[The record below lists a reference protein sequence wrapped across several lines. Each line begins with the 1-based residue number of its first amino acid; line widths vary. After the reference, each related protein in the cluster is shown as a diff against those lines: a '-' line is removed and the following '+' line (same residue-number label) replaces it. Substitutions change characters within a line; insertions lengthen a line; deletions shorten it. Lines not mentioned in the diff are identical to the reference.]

1 MARRLLSLLTASAL
15 TAAGF
20 TALMPATSGSAAK
33 TVTACVKKS
42 TGQVKVLSKSGKKC
56 KKGWKKV
63 KWNQVGAP
71 GAPGATGPKGDTGA
85 RGPQYIVK
93 DADGATVGDLIGLY
107 PAGISIYSIMTA
119 AGLYTY
125 LPNGQVYP
133 QGSPQFTNAGCTST
147 AYLQA
152 STAIEQSLL
161 TGMANG
167 SARIAY
173 RQTSP
178 TFGPIRAWSY
188 TATVTSFVNQQMY
201 SLDSGTGLC
210 TADGL
215 PYTGDAVAL
224 DSATA
229 PTDRPSPLTIIAN

>member
-93 DADGATVGDLIGLY
+93 DATGATVGNLLGLY
-107 PAGISIYSIMTA
+107 PAALTIYTILTTD
-119 AGLYTY
+119 GVYTY

-133 QGSPQFTNAGCTST
+133 QGSPLFADAACTGT
-147 AYLQA
+147 GYLPVSSA
-152 STAIEQSLL
+152 VEQSLY

-167 SARIAY
+167 TSRIAY
-173 RQTSP
+173 RPTSP
-178 TFGPIRAWSY
+178 AFGALRAWSF
-188 TATVTSFVNQQMY
+188 TATTTSFVNTQLY
-201 SLDSGTGLC
+201 DLDSAGVC
-210 TADGL
+210 AADGGL
-215 PYTGDAVAL
+215 YSGDAVL
-224 DSATA
+224 LNNATA
-229 PTDRPSPLTIIAN
+229 PADRPSPLTITTN